1 MLDNCIIQIILKY
14 LKCQKKNCNSYGFN
28 ILEYWRFD
36 KGYYC
41 TRCYNHLQNEMEID
55 YWTFHDDHGIGL

>member
-1 MLDNCIIQIILKY
+1 MLDNCIIQIISKY
-14 LKCQKKNCNSYGFN
+14 LKCKKKDCNLHGFN
-28 ILEYWRFD
+28 MLEYWRFD

-41 TRCYNHLQNEMEID
+41 TRCYNLYQTEMEID